1 MYGYK
6 TQFGIEPLQMD
17 EIQQQIYDAIYKKWN
32 SGCPMRNS
40 GRV

>member
-17 EIQQQIYDAIYKKWN
+17 EIQQQIYDAIYKK
-32 SGCPMRNS
+32 
-40 GRV
+40 